1 MTIHLLCVPMVSP
14 WLQPFRVTLMRSL
27 MALLVAA
34 TGSVTSLPQ
43 GATAAQATTQPVVIL
58 VRDCAGNPMSGVAMK
73 IKIYDPPDLLDHDQC
88 LTDQDGACTVQ
99 LLPRTYRVQFVKG
112 WHGRM
117 FIPVEQQEG
126 FGLDITPASEVQLFT
141 LAVAER
147 NGQLVPVWDMSKDA
161 GRPPQPFLP
170 AFGDNDPLANLY
182 LGSLS
187 TDPRVTYPPAGQP
200 AAPEATLTP
209 QVVVDEVVPGV
220 APVQAS
226 PIPAPT
232 AAADG
237 PAADSNRTL
246 TWVVGLFFAG
256 ALVVMA
262 ILLAIVI
269 ANRPKRKAR

>member
-1 MTIHLLCVPMVSP
+1 MTPHLLCVPMISP
-14 WLQPFRVTLMRSL
+14 WLQLFRVTLIRSL
-27 MALLVAA
+27 VALLLAA

-43 GATAAQATTQPVVIL
+43 GTAVAQATTQPVVIL

-126 FGLDITPASEVQLFT
+126 FGLDITPANEVQFFT

-161 GRPPQPFLP
+161 GQPPQPFLP
-170 AFGDNDPLANLY
+170 AFGDSDPLADLY
-182 LGSLS
+182 LGPLS
-187 TDPRVTYPPAGQP
+187 TDPRVTYQPGQP
-200 AAPEATLTP
+200 AAPETTATP
-209 QVVVDEVVPGV
+209 QVVVDEVVPGA
-220 APVQAS
+220 APVQPS

-232 AAADG
+232 VVAEG
-237 PAADSNRTL
+237 PAADNNPML
-246 TWVVGLFFAG
+246 TWVVGLLFAG

-262 ILLAIVI
+262 ILLVMVI